1 MGRKCDISD
10 FVRGQIA
17 TLHGEGYCQR
27 EIARRLKISRCAVQ
41 NALKRGTEASGRKKC
56 GRIRKTTPRDDR
68 FVKSVVMSSPTT
80 SSTSSS
86 RVAQL
91 AQERRIDVSAGT
103 VRRRLSDKFNLV
115 ARRPAKKPFITQKQ
129 IQARLQF
136 CHAMK
141 DKDEKWWEQVTFS
154 D

>member
-80 SSTSSS
+80 SSS

-103 VRRRLSDKFNLV
+103 VRRRLSDEFNLV
-115 ARRPAKKPFITQKQ
+115 ARRPAKKSFITQKQ